1 MPGYRF
7 EMDVFCE
14 GGRDFLTISDNVGQK
29 NNVAFV
35 YSWPTSE
42 RIPVMEIEIGRVL
55 NVSPE
60 EDPGEEEIERLSLVL
75 GQLEA
80 VNLTDMDQDIE
91 RVRFD

>member
-1 MPGYRF
+1 
-7 EMDVFCE
+7 MDVE
-14 GGRDFLTISDNVGQK
+14 
-29 NNVAFV
+29 
-35 YSWPTSE
+35 
-42 RIPVMEIEIGRVL
+42 MGRVL

-60 EDPGEEEIERLSLVL
+60 EDPGEAEIERLSQVL